1 MITTSNTIMPP
12 TMALLDNLVAN
23 AGVLPSHFRLVL
35 QVGHIATPS
44 AISALQD
51 GHFKSLISILLFDFE
66 LIVRISNDPDS
77 TS

>member
-1 MITTSNTIMPP
+1 MPP
-12 TMALLDNLVAN
+12 TMARLDNLVAN
-23 AGVLPSHFRLVL
+23 AGVLPSHFKLVL

-51 GHFKSLISILLFDFE
+51 GHFNSLISILLFVFD
-66 LIVRISNDPDS
+66 LNIRISNDPDI